1 MPPLSHKPCRQ
12 RRRRVHS
19 LLLQRPRLRQRKPC
33 PLRPPRLRPR
43 QQRPAAVQGH
53 QRHHL
58 RTSKLPSLCWWA
70 SAARL
75 CRAGLMSTCLRFC
88 LGMPTCCVCRAD
100 VKAGALAD
108 CFPWLW
114 SCSCAWLFCRA
125 VGLTSQAHPQFRSPQ
140 VQRRVLPQ
148 EARPHGL
155 QMPLRSHVLRAAS
168 PRGGPQ
174 LHFRLEG
181 YGQAE
186 DCRQQP
192 AGAGGQDPEDLV
204 LSHALPMTTQLYA
217 TSQASHQPSVTMA
230 ATAQASTTAQCTAAG
245 CRPAQFLTLRDR
257 CCRRQWPQRWQQMDG
272 VRLLSVRGELA
283 DWRCAIA

>member
-1 MPPLSHKPCRQ
+1 MLQGNGGHQAKCHLCRTS
-12 RRRRVHS
+12 RAGSDGVEFTACCCRGRGCASGSLARFVPRGFVHAS
-19 LLLQRPRLRQRKPC
+19 SA
-33 PLRPPRLRPR
+33 
-43 QQRPAAVQGH
+43 QQRCRV
-53 QRHHL
+53 
-58 RTSKLPSLCWWA
+58 TSA
-70 SAARL
+70 
-75 CRAGLMSTCLRFC
+75 TIYE
-88 LGMPTCCVCRAD
+88 
-100 VKAGALAD
+100 
-108 CFPWLW
+108 
-114 SCSCAWLFCRA
+114 
-125 VGLTSQAHPQFRSPQ
+125 Q